1 MQQGCESRPSARRL
15 RENLQNGTISMLELV
30 QQSLFLAMVV
40 QDGAIGSAQHQK
52 VDAECH
58 ACDVTS
64 RAHSW
69 NLKCGLAFFSA
80 RVSYG
85 MHCHP
90 PCNDTIFNGNHVFAV
105 QSLAQS
111 CSRSRSGKDW
121 RFGTLAD
128 HGLHNEARYSTN
140 WCLSHVPG
148 AGLISV
154 CHLACKTGYIVSTS
168 FSGGPASPVVSK
180 MHVYCPMSF
189 ESTDK

>member
-1 MQQGCESRPSARRL
+1 MFPEATQVNGDFRQSRPAVDMQQSFESRPSAGRL

-58 ACDVTS
+58 AYDVTS

-69 NLKCGLAFFSA
+69 NLKCGLAFFFA

-90 PCNDTIFNGNHVFAV
+90 PCNDTIFNGNPFLRFSHLLSNV
-105 QSLAQS
+105 
-111 CSRSRSGKDW
+111 SRSRSEKEW
-121 RFGTLAD
+121 RFWDVG
-128 HGLHNEARYSTN
+128 
-140 WCLSHVPG
+140 
-148 AGLISV
+148 
-154 CHLACKTGYIVSTS
+154 
-168 FSGGPASPVVSK
+168 
-180 MHVYCPMSF
+180 
-189 ESTDK
+189 